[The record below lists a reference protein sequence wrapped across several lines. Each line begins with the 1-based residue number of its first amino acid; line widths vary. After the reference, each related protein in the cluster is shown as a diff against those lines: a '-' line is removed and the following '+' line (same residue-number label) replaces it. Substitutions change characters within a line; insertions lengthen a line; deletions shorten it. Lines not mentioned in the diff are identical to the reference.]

1 MKKIFLIILIP
12 FSIFSQNTYEIAILK
27 YNGGG
32 DWYANPTSLPNLIE
46 FCNNNIKTTINNKAA
61 TVEVGSKDIINYPFI
76 HMTGHGNVI
85 FSDAEA
91 ENLRNYLLGGGFL
104 HIDDNYG
111 MDQFIRRE
119 LKKVFPKNNLEEISN
134 DHPIYLQG
142 KFIFNSGMPKIHT
155 HDSKA
160 AKAYGISVNGRLV
173 CIYTHETDLSD
184 GWEDQDVHNNT
195 NETRIKAL
203 KMGCNIIEYA
213 FSN

>member
-1 MKKIFLIILIP
+1 MKKIFIIILIP

-119 LKKVFPKNNLEEISN
+119 LKKVFPKKNLEEISN
-134 DHPIYLQG
+134 DHPIYLKG
-142 KFIFNSGMPKIHT
+142 KFIFNNGMPKIHT
-155 HDSKA
+155 HDSKP

>member
-1 MKKIFLIILIP
+1 MKKIFIIILIP

-46 FCNNNIKTTINNKAA
+46 FCNNNIKTTIHNKAA

-104 HIDDNYG
+104 HIDDNFG

-134 DHPIYLQG
+134 DHPIYLKG
-142 KFIFNSGMPKIHT
+142 KFIFNNGKPKIHT
-155 HDSKA
+155 HDSKP